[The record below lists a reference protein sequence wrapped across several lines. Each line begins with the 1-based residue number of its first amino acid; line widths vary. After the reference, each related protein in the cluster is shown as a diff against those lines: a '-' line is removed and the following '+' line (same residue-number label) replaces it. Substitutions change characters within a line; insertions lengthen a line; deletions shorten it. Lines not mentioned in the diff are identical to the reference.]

1 MKRTTLTALMALALV
16 GCARF
21 STKQTDLSYDE
32 TGKPQRTIT
41 TRASSY
47 TLFSAN
53 SKLAT
58 FKAAQTDKS
67 QNATVGGLEQASTG
81 TNVSAT
87 IQATADLLRA
97 VGGLTAP
104 K

>member
-1 MKRTTLTALMALALV
+1 MKTKIAVALVALALV

-21 STKQTDLSYDE
+21 STKQSDLSFDE
-32 TGKPQRTIT
+32 LGKPQRQVT
-41 TRASSY
+41 TRASAW
-47 TLFSAN
+47 TFASAN

-58 FKAAQTDKS
+58 WKASQTDKT
-67 QNATVGGLEQASTG
+67 QGATVGGLEQASTG
-81 TNVSAT
+81 TNISAT

-97 VGGLTAP
+97 VGSLAAP